1 MGEREVIKTVKFPD
15 PLSKLSWEHLSRAVV
30 SMFDK
35 LSSENATN
43 SMLDLGSLFDGGQ
56 IPAKQLP
63 GEPKSPNR
71 VPANDAPGACPP
83 PLPSDANAKTP
94 EPLAQQPDRVRSETA
109 ELPQR
114 CVGDKGEDDD
124 RPRSSKRTRRSA
136 LMVDDS
142 PQGTQTG
149 STGNIGLAT
158 ANASLPSSTP
168 ATGLQANPALQQ
180 HTRQQWISKANLF
193 RGLLPACFRDL
204 ALLEEK
210 ARIHASAEKS
220 AKKPARVS
228 RLPVVTESNSDES
241 PVPPS
246 PVSECDMVTE
256 FLRVLAEDKPN
267 IVFLGIALLL
277 QMSSLTKPWTQS
289 FSTAY
294 LAVAARVR
302 PCLPTWDPDTLPKGK
317 VPRQPVGDTLLPA
330 ELLRLSALPN
340 FELLVN
346 LHTAYAEVRLDALA
360 TCQRASSQS
369 LTPPRDVELEALRN
383 ALKSDTAR
391 FLHSAE
397 TISISDLNII
407 KELISRLPENSTE
420 KVAYQGRAL
429 WISYE
434 LSSVTRNY
442 GAMRDYLLQMRT
454 FVVRHGPLRRLC
466 SYRNSC
472 ITLGR
477 IEELLCEVEDVSAA
491 ERLQHLCLSGET
503 KKLVVA
509 VKQCLRS
516 HFSAL
521 RKGKSSLSHF
531 GVHDDGLPRVCEML
545 RLPLANLGKKLS
557 SIHHDSRTCSAVL
570 FALSCWRIATSTLAL
585 ILESSV
591 DYDRLA
597 AFRTLPDE
605 ECTNVAKAW
614 RVVDTAY
621 DLLQKCWEVI
631 DLEMSVTKHGVLSE
645 KHTLESLCSWG
656 IFTFKPSEEVSCGL
670 SFGQVCRTLRLVVDS
685 LAWRLQATG
694 VLGLPTPEISLE
706 FSAFVHEALDRIES
720 RFPIHLL
727 HPKLAVHRALCDL
740 DNPDI
745 DPSTASALLSCLE
758 SQNSSHVLACAR
770 GHGYASPSL
779 QVLHLIHDLLP
790 LISNSGSS
798 GPLPCTSPT
807 TSLGLRFIRN
817 VTVAVARV
825 LQQLSNGY
833 QRFLDA
839 TGKAEVGDAVYP
851 VLQGSPSSVVSA
863 PPEPVTQPVSTE
875 EEREDGGQSE
885 TTERC
890 AREASMEAASG
901 RPAWPTGGC
910 ARMGEVLAQAVHC
923 LCGLPMRSTSGDSS
937 GLNSS
942 STLSSPLSSSR
953 FKQLVPPPRPSQTQ
967 GRSEEE
973 EEVEAPAF
981 AALSATSTEMPASC
995 VLPSSPLWLTDSSL
1009 FYHTVDE
1016 HRATPGGGGGGGGP
1030 STNAGVWWSGSSGR
1044 APSELDWQIIE
1055 VAFVFYR
1062 PTQLPEYDSMK
1073 SLSISSELANW
1084 LSEAVKLLPRAYE
1097 EFMIPEERID
1107 MCMTARAPIPKQVHY
1122 LSDMVNLMFY
1132 LLADYYTK
1140 NNNFELAARYYKQD
1154 LRVAPHHAD
1163 SWAAL
1168 ALIYSSQL
1176 EQILNVIDPKTER
1189 VTARSVTA
1197 CLRCFELAL
1206 ELQPRFI
1213 TLLTERGCLA
1223 YQLHSY
1229 AARIIKKSASRSFQ
1243 ETHLHLC
1250 QQWHKK
1256 MLSLAYRSYL
1266 RALRLERKEA
1276 DAATSP
1282 TAQHECPAEAPS
1294 SSDAEDNSSA
1304 SASSQRPPVLDEEW
1318 LYHYMLTKC
1327 EEKAGPGGLNRALRS
1342 KELRAQGETYLE
1354 WVLRVIGNYQKTA
1367 DVLRAAGAKYP
1378 KKIVVYNKLPYLA
1391 VEAIEVFY
1399 RTHAFTLKVLLKEGE
1414 PRPSSPCRLPLQ
1426 QISEALASLSQSAF
1440 VVEPTRVATKIRC
1453 RKRPSLMPDSN
1464 VKASKPDAVCGADGP
1479 VDASIEVAPPPPIP
1493 SSPMPRDSEVA
1504 LDFAPSTPA
1513 PAASTTPLSDADL
1526 WRSCV
1531 EYCREALELVLRRLP
1546 LHYKSMY
1553 RLAHLYLTL
1562 PSMLDLDKAM
1572 AILMGP
1578 FDHVTKVDY
1587 GGLFKDRRQSN
1598 FFHGVWRIP
1607 TADIDRSGNFAAHM
1621 YRSTLMV
1628 LEVLSR
1634 RGDWMRMLQ
1643 VFHQLRKQP
1652 PDDKRGFLS
1661 EGDRVFLARRAFSLI
1676 HPTLRLWLARQKA
1689 QQASETSA
1697 VTLDI
1702 LQQIYRLYSF
1712 AQSRSAASASSG
1724 KEMDEGGTSDAS
1736 CFAELLAQAYELCP
1750 PAWDSSGAN
1759 LPMHVLL
1766 KRCSEL
1772 ASSSPVATISPSKIM
1787 TSASRSVDVAT
1798 VQISSQP
1805 S

>member
-1 MGEREVIKTVKFPD
+1 M
-15 PLSKLSWEHLSRAVV
+15 
-30 SMFDK
+30 
-35 LSSENATN
+35 
-43 SMLDLGSLFDGGQ
+43 
-56 IPAKQLP
+56 
-63 GEPKSPNR
+63 
-71 VPANDAPGACPP
+71 
-83 PLPSDANAKTP
+83 
-94 EPLAQQPDRVRSETA
+94 
-109 ELPQR
+109 
-114 CVGDKGEDDD
+114 CVG
-124 RPRSSKRTRRSA
+124 
-136 LMVDDS
+136 V
-142 PQGTQTG
+142 
-149 STGNIGLAT
+149 
-158 ANASLPSSTP
+158 
-168 ATGLQANPALQQ
+168 
-180 HTRQQWISKANLF
+180 
-193 RGLLPACFRDL
+193 
-204 ALLEEK
+204 
-210 ARIHASAEKS
+210 
-220 AKKPARVS
+220 
-228 RLPVVTESNSDES
+228 
-241 PVPPS
+241 
-246 PVSECDMVTE
+246 
-256 FLRVLAEDKPN
+256 
-267 IVFLGIALLL
+267 
-277 QMSSLTKPWTQS
+277 
-289 FSTAY
+289 
-294 LAVAARVR
+294 
-302 PCLPTWDPDTLPKGK
+302 
-317 VPRQPVGDTLLPA
+317 
-330 ELLRLSALPN
+330 
-340 FELLVN
+340 
-346 LHTAYAEVRLDALA
+346 
-360 TCQRASSQS
+360 
-369 LTPPRDVELEALRN
+369 
-383 ALKSDTAR
+383 

-420 KVAYQGRAL
+420 KVAYQGRDAN
-429 WISYE
+429 
-434 LSSVTRNY
+434 VCRQTR
-442 GAMRDYLLQMRT
+442 ATSTTVLLPKQLHHSCLH
-454 FVVRHGPLRRLC
+454 FV
-466 SYRNSC
+466 
-472 ITLGR
+472 GR

-706 FSAFVHEALDRIES
+706 FSAFVHEALDRFNQYS
-720 RFPIHLL
+720 RHSLSIPELNLASLFTSCTRNWLFIAHFVTLTIQTSTRGKHGSSELL
-727 HPKLAVHRALCDL
+727 FLT
-740 DNPDI
+740 NPSVLNLRSFKK
-745 DPSTASALLSCLE
+745 PSTASALLSCLE

-1073 SLSISSELANW
+1073 SLSISSEVFLFVIEKFHDFFLIFDLERGAMYPSSVVVLTKTAFMTTAVNTALGALLANW

-1122 LSDMVNLMFY
+1122 LR
-1132 LLADYYTK
+1132 
-1140 NNNFELAARYYKQD
+1140 LAARYYKQD

-1229 AARIIKKSASRSFQ
+1229 AARIIKKASRSASRSFQ

-1598 FFHGVWRIP
+1598 FFHATAELPFVGPNNVVFLFSPQGVWRIP

-1652 PDDKRGFLS
+1652 PDDKYISLLCYSALSLQCRLPICKHQRPLALCSACALEGGHESGTYVKPKSKQNLLPPLMLCTKIPSVVPPNVCIAGARLVRGFLS

-1750 PAWDSSGAN
+1750 PAWVSSG
-1759 LPMHVLL
+1759 
-1766 KRCSEL
+1766 R
-1772 ASSSPVATISPSKIM
+1772 PSIVPPG
-1787 TSASRSVDVAT
+1787 VDSCT
-1798 VQISSQP
+1798 VR
-1805 S
+1805 